1 MSRPSGRLRRLALA
15 AFGAL
20 LAIAGC
26 GKGRIS
32 GVLPENQRP
41 TVRLTEAPASTTR
54 PYYYAYEMRWTG
66 FDSDGRVVAFE
77 YVIDPPTRAD
87 AETAWVRTTEN
98 RVLALFSAD
107 QADSARAPAA
117 RGLHTFALRAVD
129 DRGARSE
136 VVHRDFNAYTVVPTA
151 KILQPAPNRYLTPLV
166 APTLR
171 VVFTGTDPD
180 GRTRS
185 TPVRYKYKVIG
196 EGNNELDFVSVLV
209 DPDTLRRRYGPHYA
223 SWDSLPGEASSF
235 TLQNLIPERRYV
247 VALVAFDEVGAST
260 TTFNFDTNLLYMY
273 VSYIGT
279 LGPKLTVF
287 NESFYYQFPSG
298 SFSLDPLSFIRSEA
312 PSGQPVRIRW
322 RATPQQGSFMTG
334 YRWMVDGDIGDESP
348 RRDESTDLSRWSQ
361 WSVGSEEAVLPPAE
375 PPPGQSTMR
384 RFFYLQARDN
394 NDATSMA
401 VVELTLVRPAFDRP
415 LLFLDDTRLLED
427 KRLTNGT
434 IDRPRGAWP
443 TAAEL
448 DTFFFARGGQPWREY
463 PAGTVSP
470 PGVFLGYDLDTLGA
484 RFQRDGMV
492 TLEQLGRYRHIVW
505 YTDSKAALNPNPPSY
520 AQSPM
525 STLRMLATPG
535 RTNVLATWVTQGG
548 KLWLFGGGIAT
559 SLQKEWERTGS
570 SSNIFSFTDGELVPG
585 RMMYDL
591 ARWRSEITVGSSS
604 QATQPPGGIRRDA
617 GDPDWSELPPY
628 LFGKS
633 SATDPIATYAPN
645 RTSASDFY
653 QSSYAAEVISRANEV
668 EEDFDLSADGVDL
681 RPVLD
686 TLYVTVGG
694 TAGSDRPVMTVYR
707 GVQHP
712 PLVMSGFPLWHW
724 RREQQIQIA
733 DFVLQRLW
741 GLTRQNVPR

>member
-1 MSRPSGRLRRLALA
+1 MRRRAFGGGAIVLALA
-15 AFGAL
+15 AAAL
-20 LAIAGC
+20 LPGC

-32 GVLPENQRP
+32 GVLPDNQRP
-41 TVRLTEAPASTTR
+41 TVRLTEAPASTTQ

-66 FDSDGRVVAFE
+66 FDPDGRVVAFE
-77 YVIDPPTRAD
+77 YAIDPPTRAD
-87 AETAWVRTTEN
+87 AETSWVRTTDN

-117 RGLHTFALRAVD
+117 RGLHTFALRAID
-129 DRGARSE
+129 DRGLVSE
-136 VVHRDFNAYTVVPTA
+136 VAFRDFNAYTVVPTA
-151 KILQPAPNRYLTPLV
+151 RILQPAPNRYLTPLV

-171 VVFTGTDPD
+171 VVFSGTDPD

-185 TPVRYKYKVIG
+185 TPVQYKYKVIG
-196 EGNNELDFVSVLV
+196 EGSSELDFVSVLV

-223 SWDSLPGEASSF
+223 SWDSLPGDANSF
-235 TLQNLIPERRYV
+235 TLNNLIPERRYV
-247 VALVAFDEVGAST
+247 VALVSFDEVGAST

-279 LGPKLTVF
+279 LGPRLTVF

-312 PSGQPVRIRW
+312 PSGQPIRVRW

-334 YRWMVDGDIGDESP
+334 YRWMVDGDVGDETP
-348 RRDESTDLSRWSQ
+348 RSNEGTDLAHWSQ
-361 WSVGSEEAVLPPAE
+361 WSVGTEEAVLPASE
-375 PPPGQSTMR
+375 PPPGQTTMR
-384 RFFYLQARDN
+384 RYFYLQARDN
-394 NDATSMA
+394 NDATSLA
-401 VVELTLVRPAFDRP
+401 VVEFTLVRPSFDRP
-415 LLFLDDTRLLED
+415 LLLVDDTRLLED

-448 DTFFFARGGQPWREY
+448 DTFFLARGGHPWNSY

-470 PGVFLGYDLDTLGA
+470 PGVFLGYDFDTLGT
-484 RFQRDGMV
+484 RFQRDGAV
-492 TLEQLGRYRHIVW
+492 TLEQLSRYRHIVW
-505 YTDSKAALNPNPPSY
+505 YTDNKAALNPNPPFY

-525 STLRMLATPG
+525 SSLRLLATPG

-559 SLQKEWERTGS
+559 SLQKEWERSGS
-570 SSNIFSFTDGELVPG
+570 ASNIFSSTDGELVPG

-591 ARWRSEITVGSSS
+591 AGWRSEITVGSSA
-604 QATQPPGGIRRDA
+604 QATQPVGGIRNA
-617 GDPDWSELPPY
+617 PGAPDWSELPAY

-633 SATDPIATYAPN
+633 AATDPIATYAPN
-645 RTSASDFY
+645 RSSASDFY
-653 QSSYAAEVISRANEV
+653 QSSYAAEVISKPNEV
-668 EEDFDLSADGVDL
+668 EEDFDPSPVGVDL
-681 RPVLD
+681 RAAVD
-686 TLYVTVGG
+686 TLYLTVGG
-694 TAGSDRPVMTVYR
+694 TAGSDRPVMTLYR
-707 GVQHP
+707 GP
-712 PLVMSGFPLWHW
+712 RSAPLVMSGFPLWHW
-724 RREQQIQIA
+724 QRAQQIQIA

-741 GLTRQNVPR
+741 GLPREPLPR